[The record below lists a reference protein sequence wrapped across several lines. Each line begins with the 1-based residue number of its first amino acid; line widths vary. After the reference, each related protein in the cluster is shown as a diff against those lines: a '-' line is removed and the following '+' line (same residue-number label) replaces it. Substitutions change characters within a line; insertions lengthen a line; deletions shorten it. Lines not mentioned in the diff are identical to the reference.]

1 MIEVHLH
8 VFRDPIPAGEVRVK
22 ASGASEARLRA
33 CLAAHTG
40 CEGDGSSLPLQRGV
54 HGKPFLALQHA
65 PRFNLSHSGD
75 WLLVAVCSDPCI
87 AALGV
92 DVEHERG
99 RPIRI
104 MRLARRFFTP
114 AELARLSRLSGEAR
128 TRHFYRLWTLKEAWV
143 KAHGLALA
151 PHLGQLCFE
160 PDTAGEAVLR
170 RNLSGRA
177 DGCFVQGEL
186 APGAPFALC
195 LLPAANAVLAPETI
209 KVNLREGAH

>member
-1 MIEVHLH
+1 
-8 VFRDPIPAGEVRVK
+8 
-22 ASGASEARLRA
+22 
-33 CLAAHTG
+33 
-40 CEGDGSSLPLQRGV
+40 
-54 HGKPFLALQHA
+54 
-65 PRFNLSHSGD
+65 
-75 WLLVAVCSDPCI
+75 VCSDPCI

-114 AELARLSRLSGEAR
+114 AELERLGGLSGEAR

-151 PHLGQLCFE
+151 PHLRQLCFE
-160 PDTAGEAVLR
+160 PDAAGAAVLR

-177 DGCFVQGEL
+177 DGCFVRGEL
-186 APGAPFALC
+186 APGVPYALC
-195 LLPAANAVLAPETI
+195 LLPTTNVVPAPEAI
-209 KVNLREGAH
+209 RVNLREDAH